1 MGILILLRGGGGLE
15 EKGRS
20 SSVCTRENLR
30 VGEAGV

>member
-30 VGEAGV
+30 VEEIGV

>member
-1 MGILILLRGGGGLE
+1 MGILILLGGGGGLE

-20 SSVCTRENLR
+20 SSVRENLL